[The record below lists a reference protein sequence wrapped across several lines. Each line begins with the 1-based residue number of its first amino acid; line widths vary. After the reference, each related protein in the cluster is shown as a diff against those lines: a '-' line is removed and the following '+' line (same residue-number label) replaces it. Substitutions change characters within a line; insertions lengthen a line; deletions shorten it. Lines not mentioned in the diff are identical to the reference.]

1 MSFRWFQLMFLK
13 NKNGYNENF
22 VASEDYDLFSR
33 LSKIGHTRMGE
44 TPDFHTGRRAHAI
57 GWPKLLRLWVGNTI
71 YNIIYRHSLSS
82 EWEVIR

>member
-33 LSKIGHTRMGE
+33 LSKIGHTRMV
-44 TPDFHTGRRAHAI
+44 
-57 GWPKLLRLWVGNTI
+57 KLQIFTLVVGLTLSVGQNFFACGLEIPSIINLPAFLKLRVG
-71 YNIIYRHSLSS
+71 SD
-82 EWEVIR
+82 